1 MKYLQ
6 EKKKKIFFDLKF
18 LLEKNLSHFLL
29 MATKELKT

>member
-1 MKYLQ
+1 MKYPQ
-6 EKKKKIFFDLKF
+6 EKKNIFDLKF